1 MSTATVTAAVFVLV
15 AGGQAFSW
23 IVSYARIPQAVASVF
38 SGMQSQIL
46 ILLIVSLFF
55 FVACMFVD
63 SIPVIIIMS
72 PIILPVALNAG
83 IDPLHLGI
91 IVTLQSAIGCVTP
104 PFGCNIFTAC
114 GIFHK
119 SFIEVVKGLI
129 PYMIINLLVGLILV
143 LSPDLCM
150 ISYNLF
156 H

>member
-1 MSTATVTAAVFVLV
+1 MKKNWFRSGLTAVLCAVMLVTGVSAASI
-15 AGGQAFSW
+15 GGGTTTTD
-23 IVSYARIPQAVASVF
+23 VNLRNGAS
-38 SGMQSQIL
+38 IN
-46 ILLIVSLFF
+46 
-55 FVACMFVD
+55 D
-63 SIPVIIIMS
+63 
-72 PIILPVALNAG
+72 
-83 IDPLHLGI
+83 GI

-119 SFIEVVKGLI
+119 PFIEVVKGLF
-129 PYMIINLLVGLILV
+129 PYMAINLLVGLILV